1 MDLISLDSDYDGA
14 IKVRPRWPYSRVL
27 VSPEALARLEK
38 AQTFLAPDT
47 QFILTRGFEPGGWLL
62 RGLHRLGRKIGG
74 LIFVALYPSRADER
88 AEIFSANGHDQDGNH
103 IDVGI
108 LREGIEM
115 RFLPFGVMSSRSQVA
130 ANRQSES
137 AIIERA
143 YNALQSAGFQIHS
156 NPTESLQI
164 HCDLVQCIIRK

>member
-1 MDLISLDSDYDGA
+1 MELVSLDSTYNGV

-38 AQTFLAPDT
+38 AQTFLTPNT
-47 QFILTRGFEPGGWLL
+47 QIILTRGFEPGGRLL

-74 LIFVALYPSRADER
+74 LIFVALYPRRAHER

-103 IDVGI
+103 IDVSI
-108 LREGIEM
+108 LREGFEM
-115 RFLPFGVMSSRSQVA
+115 RLLPFGVMSSPSQVA
-130 ANRQSES
+130 ATRQSKS
-137 AIIERA
+137 TIIEKA

-164 HCDLVQCIIRK
+164 HCDLVQLI